1 MIENPLARAWLP
13 FTRVLALVAGYAL
26 LLLSILIAVEVLL
39 RRFANMSLQG
49 SDEMGGY
56 VLAIVAAFGFSFAL
70 LERAHTRVE
79 ILVERINPKRAAVLN
94 VLSCVGTM
102 LMALFIA
109 WRGWATLME
118 SIEYQSLSGT
128 PLMTP
133 LWQPQSLWVG
143 GLLVFAV
150 VATLVA
156 IHATVLLLRDWPRV
170 NQFYGLKTLEEIVR
184 EEQVRD
190 PSLPAEVMP

>member
-1 MIENPLARAWLP
+1 MNGNPLVRSFLP
-13 FTRVLALVAGYAL
+13 FTRFLALIGGYAL
-26 LLLSILIAVEVLL
+26 LLLSLLITVEILL
-39 RRFANMSLQG
+39 RRFANVSLQG

-56 VLAIVAAFGFSFAL
+56 VLAIVAAFGFSFTL

-79 ILVERINPKRAAVLN
+79 ILVERINPRTAAILN
-94 VLSCVGTM
+94 FISCAGTM

-118 SIEYQSLSGT
+118 SIEYKSLSGT

-133 LWQPQSLWVG
+133 LWLPQSVWVA

-150 VATLVA
+150 IATLVA
-156 IHATVLLLRDWPRV
+156 FHALALLVRDWTRV
-170 NQFYGLKTLEEIVR
+170 NQFYGLKTLDEIIR
-184 EEQVRD
+184 DEQVAD
-190 PSLPAEVMP
+190 PPLAAEITT